1 MRAFNLPY
9 TKKKAQC
16 LEAKNN
22 TSGCVALT
30 KQMTLEKLP
39 NLSGARKVS
48 SAGSRHRQAVL
59 SLGSYDSLD
68 LRILKGQDDERCLCD
83 MLVIR

>member
-1 MRAFNLPY
+1 MLGG
-9 TKKKAQC
+9 KKITH
-16 LEAKNN
+16 LDV
-22 TSGCVALT
+22 CVALT
-30 KQMTLEKLP
+30 KWMTLEKLP

-68 LRILKGQDDERCLCD
+68 LSILKGQDDERCLCD
-83 MLVIR
+83 MLVIRSHQ